1 MTPVPDPSEVGEPD
15 VAKNTSEDVGAEQRE
30 RIPGL
35 FFAERHRGP
44 VPHPIILE
52 GYDALV
58 PGTAKKMIENAI
70 RRAELRTEDERKT
83 ANLRRILEVASRLMA
98 FAVVLVTIYLGYQL
112 AATGVT
118 AVGFALVVTAALTIA
133 GSFLLY
139 AWGSSKDSR
148 RTADLNSAVKNSNR
162 DEIDG

>member
-1 MTPVPDPSEVGEPD
+1 
-15 VAKNTSEDVGAEQRE
+15 
-30 RIPGL
+30 
-35 FFAERHRGP
+35 
-44 VPHPIILE
+44 
-52 GYDALV
+52 
-58 PGTAKKMIENAI
+58 
-70 RRAELRTEDERKT
+70 
-83 ANLRRILEVASRLMA
+83 MA

-118 AVGFALVVTAALTIA
+118 AVGFALVVTAAGTIA

>member
-15 VAKNTSEDVGAEQRE
+15 VAKNTPEDVGAEQRE

-70 RRAELRTEDERKT
+70 RRAELRPRMNGKRPISGESWK
-83 ANLRRILEVASRLMA
+83 SRL
-98 FAVVLVTIYLGYQL
+98 V
-112 AATGVT
+112 
-118 AVGFALVVTAALTIA
+118 
-133 GSFLLY
+133 
-139 AWGSSKDSR
+139 
-148 RTADLNSAVKNSNR
+148 
-162 DEIDG
+162 